1 MNFTFH
7 QINHIKVAELIS
19 DAVVIKTADDAVD
32 LIGNLYYEDLSK
44 VIVHEKNLTS
54 DFFDLKNKIAGE
66 VLQKFSNYRMQI
78 IIIGDF
84 SKFTSKSMIDFI
96 YESNKGRQVSFVKT
110 LEEALSLL
118 AK

>member
-7 QINHIKVAELIS
+7 QIDKIKVAELIS
-19 DAVVIKTADDAVD
+19 EIVVIKTVDDAVD
-32 LIGNLYYEDLSK
+32 LIGNLYYNDISK
-44 VIVHEKNLTS
+44 VIVYEKNLIS
-54 DFFDLKNKIAGE
+54 DFFDLKNKFAGE

-84 SKFTSKSMIDFI
+84 SNFTSKSMLDFI
-96 YESNKGRQVSFVKT
+96 YESNKGRQVNFLNT
-110 LEEALSLL
+110 LEEALALL